1 MTNTPSRQLAALKTL
16 LGNIIGVPVYAD
28 CDDKPKPQVIRNSNN
43 LILRGA
49 SLAIERACPLP
60 VPLVNL
66 IGADSGMVLHV
77 FCE

>member
-49 SLAIERACPLP
+49 SLGDRKSLSA
-60 VPLVNL
+60 
-66 IGADSGMVLHV
+66 SGPARQSDR
-77 FCE
+77 C